1 MTVLA
6 ATHIAV
12 TLGGR
17 RVVDGVSFGLEPGAL
32 VGLLGPNAAGKST
45 LMRALAGLVPLSTG
59 AVLLD
64 GKPLPQWAH
73 AARARRIAYL
83 EQGARC
89 AWPIAAA
96 RLVALGRLPHLGPW
110 QRPAADDARAI
121 EAALADCDATHLADR
136 PATELS
142 GGEEARVLLAR
153 ALAGDPAVILAD
165 EPVAQLDPAHQ
176 LQVMETLQR
185 RAGAGAAVLAVLHD
199 LTLAAQFC
207 ARLVVLDRGR
217 IVADGA
223 PREVLS
229 HALLREVYG
238 VRAAIGERDG
248 AIYIV
253 PQGRS
258 EGAPQ

>member
-6 ATHIAV
+6 ASDITV
-12 TLGGR
+12 TLGGW
-17 RVVDGVSFGLEPGAL
+17 RVLDGVSLGLEPGAL

-45 LMRALAGLVPLSTG
+45 LMRALAGLAPLSAG
-59 AVLLD
+59 AVMLD
-64 GKPLPQWAH
+64 GKPLGQWAH

-121 EAALADCDATHLADR
+121 SAALADCDAAHLAER

-153 ALAGDPAVILAD
+153 ALAGEPGAILAD
-165 EPVAQLDPAHQ
+165 EPVARLDPAHQ

-223 PREVLS
+223 PRAVLTET
-229 HALLREVYG
+229 LLRDVYG

-248 AIYIV
+248 AFYVV
-253 PQGRS
+253 PLAR
-258 EGAPQ
+258 GA